1 MTAFWKDGDM
11 DPVLFSIFPNDV
23 DEEAHSVLIKFDKDA
38 DFVSRVNLE
47 GLETWWENE
56 KKKIQFEKKNASSA
70 LWEK

>member
-23 DEEAHSVLIKFDKDA
+23 EGEAHSVLIKFDKDA

-56 KKKIQFEKKNASSA
+56 KKKNTVWKKC
-70 LWEK
+70 K